1 MPVNLKDEIAVDGEP
16 VIDNTINDDRAIAG
30 GGEGT
35 VLAGL
40 YHILR
45 QLGQSGMRTEKLG
58 NLQRRQVPHPPRQNY
73 AII

>member
-1 MPVNLKDEIAVDGEP
+1 MPVNLKDEIAEDGEP

-30 GGEGT
+30 GGEGS

-58 NLQRRQVPHPPRQNY
+58 TSKDGKSLIRRGR
-73 AII
+73 IML